1 MKIKKFVAKSMP
13 EAMKQIKNELG
24 EDAIILNSKE
34 IKSPGI
40 FGLFRRKQ
48 IEVMAMLDDSLQTA
62 TKPKTTLKNQHP
74 LPDRKIDRPVQKATN
89 TNTKEAEILEEIKYL
104 QSILAKQSRQSEAT
118 FPPLLQ
124 HVYNYLRNQ
133 EVEPSIAG
141 SIVERL
147 EEETEQQDLDRKL
160 IKDLLREEIEAR
172 LSSLPF
178 MKVHEDTKVLQFVGP
193 TGVGKTT
200 TIAKVA
206 AKTML
211 QQDKS
216 VAFITADTY
225 RIAAIEQL
233 KTYATILNVP
243 LEVVYSK
250 EDYKKALQKFATY
263 DLIFVDTAG
272 RNYRENQYINELKE
286 FITIPEEQTDTFL
299 VLALT
304 AKTTDIIDIYEQF
317 KQLDIHRVIFTKLDE
332 TDSYGSLLNLPL
344 QERIDIAYLTNGQ
357 NVPDDLV
364 EPNEKVITDF
374 LLRGYDND

>member
-1 MKIKKFVAKSMP
+1 
-13 EAMKQIKNELG
+13 
-24 EDAIILNSKE
+24 E
-34 IKSPGI
+34 IASTI
-40 FGLFRRKQ
+40 
-48 IEVMAMLDDSLQTA
+48 V
-62 TKPKTTLKNQHP
+62 
-74 LPDRKIDRPVQKATN
+74 
-89 TNTKEAEILEEIKYL
+89 
-104 QSILAKQSRQSEAT
+104 QSILDESQQDEFDRETIEQM
-118 FPPLLQ
+118 
-124 HVYNYLRNQ
+124 LRDK
-133 EVEPSIAG
+133 I
-141 SIVERL
+141 
-147 EEETEQQDLDRKL
+147 EQQ
-160 IKDLLREEIEAR
+160 
-172 LSSLPF
+172 LSQVSFANIYPHS
-178 MKVHEDTKVLQFVGP
+178 KVVQFVGP

-206 AKTML
+206 ANSML
-211 QQDKS
+211 QHKHS

-272 RNYRENQYINELKE
+272 RNYRENQYINEIKE

-304 AKTTDIIDIYEQF
+304 AKKTDIIDIYEQF

-357 NVPDDLV
+357 NVPD
-364 EPNEKVITDF
+364 
-374 LLRGYDND
+374 